1 MENLSQEE
9 KKKIFIKMGIS
20 IALLLVV
27 MIIGIILM

>member
-27 MIIGIILM
+27 MVIGIILM